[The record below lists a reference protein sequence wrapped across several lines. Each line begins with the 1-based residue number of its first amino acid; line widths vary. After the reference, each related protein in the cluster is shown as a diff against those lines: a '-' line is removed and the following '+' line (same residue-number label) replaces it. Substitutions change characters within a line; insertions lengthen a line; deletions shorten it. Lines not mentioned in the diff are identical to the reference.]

1 MNPDVEVDEGLGFA
15 SRRVL
20 AADRPLVNEGLGD
33 TGEDHGDRSANE
45 SGKDLLN
52 RGKVDT
58 GAAEGRVDKEIEDR
72 DEDDQCE
79 GVQVVED
86 IVGETV
92 SVEEGSLRS
101 QVVVDF
107 YADHSRLEPGKTT
120 RAEWEKTHGCR

>member
-1 MNPDVEVDEGLGFA
+1 MNPNVEVDEGLGFA

-20 AADRPLVNEGLGD
+20 AADRALVDEGLGD
-33 TGEDHGDRSANE
+33 TGEDHGDRSAHE
-45 SGKDLLN
+45 SGKDLLD

-107 YADHSRLEPGKTT
+107 YADHRRLEPGKTT
-120 RAEWEKTHGCR
+120 RIEWEQTHGCR